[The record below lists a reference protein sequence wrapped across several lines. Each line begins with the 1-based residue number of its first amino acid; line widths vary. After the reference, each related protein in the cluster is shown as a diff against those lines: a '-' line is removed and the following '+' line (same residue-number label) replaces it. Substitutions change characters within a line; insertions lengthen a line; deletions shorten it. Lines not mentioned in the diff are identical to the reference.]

1 MGNAWSYYAGELD
14 VFDKARCLAAD
25 ETSLSSS
32 SSSTF
37 YAAFRQSV
45 STVALQQGAPAS
57 DGEREQ
63 ARLALENWV
72 REVDILYDQREEFP
86 LELALTQE
94 LEAAA
99 SMADSSPKTYQQTEQ
114 RVPTTLEENILKGL
128 CSNPLSTPG
137 AIHQVILQLQ
147 QQLHADAFLRVVG
160 SYPRASRLYASQQL
174 AVFADI
180 QESFRMAVLQKDYS
194 QAARTVGKAAYAD
207 DALET
212 KRKRLRE
219 ASRLLRRSLEASTPS
234 ITTTITLST
243 TEMHELSVSR
253 ARDSFNQAMADES
266 LMLLETQRAMERT
279 LALPIGLLV
288 GESLMETIQKLVTLY
303 PVQQQALVLAVDCA
317 EQYAVP
323 PRQFWWTMLRVLA
336 RMNQWQMLLELA
348 CVLRP
353 PIGYV
358 PIVEVL
364 LDEDQADVAC
374 SLLASIQ
381 TPEEREEVAG
391 LIAKYREEG
400 EEGLM

>member
-1 MGNAWSYYAGELD
+1 MGNAWSYYAGEFD
-14 VFDKARCLAAD
+14 VFDKSKCLATGA
-25 ETSLSSS
+25 TSLSSS

-37 YAAFRQSV
+37 YASFRRSALKI
-45 STVALQQGAPAS
+45 ALQQEAPAS
-57 DGEREQ
+57 DEEREQ
-63 ARLALENWV
+63 VRLALENWV
-72 REVDILYDQREEFP
+72 READILYDQREEFP

-99 SMADSSPKTYQQTEQ
+99 SMADSSPKIHQQTEQ
-114 RVPTTLEENILKGL
+114 RVPATLEENILKGL

-147 QQLHADAFLRVVG
+147 QQLHADEFLRVVG
-160 SYPRASRLYASQQL
+160 SSPRASRLYASQQL
-174 AVFADI
+174 TVFADI

-194 QAARTVGKAAYAD
+194 QAAALVGKAAYGD

-212 KRKRLRE
+212 KRKRLKE
-219 ASRLLRRSLEASTPS
+219 ASKLLRRSLEASTPS
-234 ITTTITLST
+234 LTTTITLSA

-253 ARDSFNQAMADES
+253 ARDSFSQAMTDES
-266 LMLLETQRAMERT
+266 LMLLETQRAMERA

-288 GESLMETIQKLVTLY
+288 GGSLMETIQKLVTLY
-303 PVQQQALVLAVDCA
+303 PVQHQALPLAVDCA
-317 EQYAVP
+317 DQYEVP

-336 RMNQWQMLLELA
+336 RTNQWQMLLELA
-348 CVLRP
+348 RVLRP

-364 LDEDQADVAC
+364 LDEDQEDVA
-374 SLLASIQ
+374 SRLLASIQ

-391 LIAKYREEG
+391 LIAKYREED
-400 EEGLM
+400 EEA